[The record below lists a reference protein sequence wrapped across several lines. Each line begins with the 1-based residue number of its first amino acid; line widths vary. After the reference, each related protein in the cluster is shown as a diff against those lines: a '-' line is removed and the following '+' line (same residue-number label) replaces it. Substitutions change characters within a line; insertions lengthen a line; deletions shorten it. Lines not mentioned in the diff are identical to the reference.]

1 MYWLFLVLALGA
13 FLVTL
18 TTTHMVLLVLSALAA
33 LVFLLLWVKGL
44 YAARIGSVSEAPRP
58 LHPAELQALREQ
70 FRAQQATATGSDASA
85 GGNVGVPP
93 AAQTAATL
101 TASAPFDRDPSQP

>member
-18 TTTHMVLLVLSALAA
+18 TTTHMLLLVLSALAA

-44 YAARIGSVSEAPRP
+44 YVARIGSVSEAPRP

-70 FRAQQATATGSDASA
+70 FRAQQAAANGSDGSARGNVAVPPVAPTTATIAPSAS
-85 GGNVGVPP
+85 
-93 AAQTAATL
+93 
-101 TASAPFDRDPSQP
+101 FDRDPSQP